1 MYSTTPKLRKRPTGG
16 FTLVELLIALAV
28 VGILAAVA
36 VPSISNSTGS
46 HRVVEQ
52 TRRIHSDL
60 VEARTR
66 AIAEQRQFRVKF
78 NDGNNAWR
86 IQRDVS
92 GVWTQVDGIRTMPA
106 GLSVKVDGASA
117 GQVVY
122 SPRGRVTAVRSLVVT
137 DDDGHDQ
144 RIRVVSSGMVEWF
157 AN

>member
-1 MYSTTPKLRKRPTGG
+1 MYSITPNLRKRPTGG

-66 AIAEQRQFRVKF
+66 AIAEQRQVRVQF
-78 NDGNNAWR
+78 NDGGTWR
-86 IQRDVS
+86 ISRDVG
-92 GVWTQVDGIRTMPA
+92 GVWTQVGGTRALPE
-106 GLSVKVDGASA
+106 GLSFRLDGASA
-117 GQVVY
+117 GSVVY
-122 SPRGRVTAVRSLVVT
+122 DPRGRVTAVRSLVV
-137 DDDGHDQ
+137 DDGDGHDQ
-144 RIRVVSSGMVEWF
+144 RIRVVNSGMVEWF